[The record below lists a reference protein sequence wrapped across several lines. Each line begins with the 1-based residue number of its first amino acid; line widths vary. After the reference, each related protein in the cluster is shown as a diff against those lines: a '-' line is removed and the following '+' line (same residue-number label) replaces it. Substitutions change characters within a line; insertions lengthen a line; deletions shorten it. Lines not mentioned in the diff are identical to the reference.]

1 MNAKKLCSLGI
12 LDIDIN
18 LTLTQS
24 EADKY
29 NFNIDNYNE
38 VSDLKNLFYPEE
50 DSNTNNTNN
59 TNSNSTNEIDYFN
72 HIYLSSENNLIN
84 TLLYINRAYK
94 LKTFI
99 EFIMPNK
106 LDFSENTKF
115 IHNLLIDV
123 CNRNYLFI
131 IENKLIDISSNI
143 KFNINIIDDETKEN
157 IKYKTFDLFE
167 MNDLEIKINNEELI
181 DDSDNK
187 SFNLDYNFDKAD
199 FFLVDLF
206 CYKEILYK
214 NKYNMEKFLYKIIN
228 ANKQIKIILI
238 INEKCFNGYDF
249 TTLIEKYREIIE
261 LSDVIFCD
269 KNELNYFY
277 RTYHNLKNYSFD
289 LFNRSNSNQS
299 RVNTN
304 SNRSLNNTSIHNNK
318 NNINSINNIN
328 NYNTLPGT
336 KRDSVIKKIPYNLL
350 NNNENSN
357 FDLIIFDNEKHRK
370 NISRTSILFDNF
382 FSVTIYEQIGTHME
396 IDSKE
401 IFYFKL
407 KEEKLNFYS
416 QKIKQIYYIF
426 IGGFL
431 SRLIHNKSFRV
442 CFYAGYLLLEKI
454 IKNFL
459 KKKIIFKIDEYNI
472 LVPNEKKTLKEKM
485 IKQNEKI
492 LEEKKSKEK
501 GFILDCTNLNECK
514 IKIYNPLLDN
524 NCAGYLLKK
533 NIFQHLKQ
541 NGFINKNGIVLK
553 DPDKYDKSKL
563 NSLNKKKNILKT
575 IHFENSANNNTNN
588 TNINNNIKLPL
599 IQNNYICNT
608 IIRKSPDKE
617 FKKEKI
623 YSKTITN
630 NFYKYKTIKINSNGN
645 SKNKNKSKNGLTYE
659 NNKIEENLVKTTK
672 NFKEKNKG
680 NSYSKQKVLLSNIK
694 INPNLNLTKNKKKPK
709 FDIYSK
715 NLFKLYRPDIKL
727 PNDFFETKN
736 KSHNKPKLKKVF
748 SQL

>member
-12 LDIDIN
+12 LDININ
-18 LTLTQS
+18 LTLTKTES
-24 EADKY
+24 EKY
-29 NFNIDNYNE
+29 NFDIDNYNE

-50 DSNTNNTNN
+50 DSETNTNND
-59 TNSNSTNEIDYFN
+59 IDYFN
-72 HIYLSSENNLIN
+72 HIFLSSDNNLIN

-94 LKTFI
+94 SKTFI

-115 IHNLLIDV
+115 IHNLLIDI

-131 IENKLIDISSNI
+131 IENRLIDISSNI

-157 IKYKTFDLFE
+157 IQHKTFDLFE
-167 MNDLEIKINNEELI
+167 INDLEIKINNEELI
-181 DDSDNK
+181 DDSENK
-187 SFNLDYNFDKAD
+187 IFNLDYNFDKAD

-206 CYKEILYK
+206 SYKEILYK
-214 NKYNMEKFLYKIIN
+214 NKYDMEKFLYKIIN
-228 ANKQIKIILI
+228 GNKQIKIILI
-238 INEKCFNGYDF
+238 INEKCFSGYDF
-249 TTLIEKYREIIE
+249 TALIEKYREIIE

-269 KNELNYFY
+269 KNELNYFF
-277 RTYHNLKNYSFD
+277 RTFYNLKNCSID
-289 LFNRSNSNQS
+289 MMNGSHSNQS
-299 RVNTN
+299 KINN
-304 SNRSLNNTSIHNNK
+304 SNRSLNNA
-318 NNINSINNIN
+318 SINNNIHNMN
-328 NYNTLPGT
+328 NANTIPGT
-336 KRDSVIKKIPYNLL
+336 KRDILNKKIPHNLI
-350 NNNENSN
+350 NNNENN
-357 FDLIIFDNEKHRK
+357 NLDLIIFDNEKHRK

-396 IDSKE
+396 IETKE
-401 IFYFKL
+401 IFHFKL
-407 KEEKLNFYS
+407 KEEKYNFYS
-416 QKIKQIYYIF
+416 QTIKQIYYIF

-472 LVPNEKKTLKEKM
+472 LVPNEKKSLKEK
-485 IKQNEKI
+485 ILKQTEKI

-553 DPDKYDKSKL
+553 DPDKYDKSKS
-563 NSLNKKKNILKT
+563 NNNMHKKKNNMKPIF
-575 IHFENSANNNTNN
+575 IDNSNSNNNS
-588 TNINNNIKLPL
+588 NNIKLPL

-608 IIRKSPDKE
+608 IIKNPDKE
-617 FKKEKI
+617 FKKEKV

-630 NFYKYKTIKINSNGN
+630 NFYKYKTIKINNEN
-645 SKNKNKSKNGLTYE
+645 SKNKNKAKNGLYHE
-659 NNKIEENLVKTTK
+659 NDKIEEYLVKTTK

-680 NSYSKQKVLLSNIK
+680 NSYSKTKALLKNIK
-694 INPNLNLTKNKKKPK
+694 INMDKNNLNLTKSKKKPK
-709 FDIYSK
+709 YDLYSK
-715 NLFKLYRPDIKL
+715 NLFQLYRPDIKL
-727 PNDFFETKN
+727 PNDFFEIKD
-736 KSHNKPKLKKVF
+736 KSHKKQKIKRVH

>member
-12 LDIDIN
+12 LDININ
-18 LTLTQS
+18 LTLTKTES
-24 EADKY
+24 EKY
-29 NFNIDNYNE
+29 NFDIDSYNE

-50 DSNTNNTNN
+50 ESETNTNND
-59 TNSNSTNEIDYFN
+59 IDYFN
-72 HIYLSSENNLIN
+72 HIFLSSDNNLIN

-94 LKTFI
+94 SKTFI

-115 IHNLLIDV
+115 IHNLLIDI

-131 IENKLIDISSNI
+131 IENRLIDISSNI
-143 KFNINIIDDETKEN
+143 KFNINIIDDEKKEN
-157 IKYKTFDLFE
+157 IEHKTFDLFE
-167 MNDLEIKINNEELI
+167 INDLEIKINNEELI
-181 DDSDNK
+181 DDSENK
-187 SFNLDYNFDKAD
+187 IFNLDYNFDKAD

-206 CYKEILYK
+206 SYKEILYK
-214 NKYNMEKFLYKIIN
+214 NKYDMEKFLYKIIN
-228 ANKQIKIILI
+228 GNKQIKIILI
-238 INEKCFNGYDF
+238 INEKCFSGYDF
-249 TTLIEKYREIIE
+249 TALIEKYREIIE

-269 KNELNYFY
+269 KNELNYFF
-277 RTYHNLKNYSFD
+277 RTFYNLKNCSID
-289 LFNRSNSNQS
+289 MMNGSHSNQS
-299 RVNTN
+299 KINN
-304 SNRSLNNTSIHNNK
+304 SNRSLNNA
-318 NNINSINNIN
+318 SINNNIHNMN
-328 NYNTLPGT
+328 NANTIPGT
-336 KRDSVIKKIPYNLL
+336 KRDILNKKIPHNLI
-350 NNNENSN
+350 NNNENN
-357 FDLIIFDNEKHRK
+357 NLDLIIFDNEKHRK

-396 IDSKE
+396 IETKE
-401 IFYFKL
+401 IFHFKL
-407 KEEKLNFYS
+407 KEEKYNFYS
-416 QKIKQIYYIF
+416 QTIKQIYYIF

-472 LVPNEKKTLKEKM
+472 LVPNEKKSLKEK
-485 IKQNEKI
+485 ILKQTEKI

-553 DPDKYDKSKL
+553 DPDKYDKSKS
-563 NSLNKKKNILKT
+563 NNNMHKKKNNMKPIF
-575 IHFENSANNNTNN
+575 IDNNNSNN
-588 TNINNNIKLPL
+588 NSNNIKLPL

-608 IIRKSPDKE
+608 IIKNPDKE
-617 FKKEKI
+617 FKKEKV

-630 NFYKYKTIKINSNGN
+630 NFYKYKTIKINNEN
-645 SKNKNKSKNGLTYE
+645 SKNKNKAKNGLYHE
-659 NNKIEENLVKTTK
+659 NDKIEEYLVKTTK

-680 NSYSKQKVLLSNIK
+680 NSYSKTKALLKNIK
-694 INPNLNLTKNKKKPK
+694 INMDKNNLNLTKSKKKPK
-709 FDIYSK
+709 YDLYSK
-715 NLFKLYRPDIKL
+715 NLFQLYRPDIKL
-727 PNDFFETKN
+727 PNDFFEIKD
-736 KSHNKPKLKKVF
+736 KSRKKQKIKRVH

>member
-12 LDIDIN
+12 LDININ
-18 LTLTQS
+18 LTLTKTES
-24 EADKY
+24 EKY
-29 NFNIDNYNE
+29 NFDIDNYNE

-50 DSNTNNTNN
+50 DSETNTNND
-59 TNSNSTNEIDYFN
+59 IDYFN
-72 HIYLSSENNLIN
+72 HIFLSSDNNLIN

-94 LKTFI
+94 SKTFI

-115 IHNLLIDV
+115 IHNLLIDI

-131 IENKLIDISSNI
+131 IENRLIDISSNI

-157 IKYKTFDLFE
+157 IQHKTFDLFE
-167 MNDLEIKINNEELI
+167 INDLEIKINNEELI
-181 DDSDNK
+181 DDSENK
-187 SFNLDYNFDKAD
+187 IFNLDYNFDKAD
-199 FFLVDLF
+199 FFLADLF
-206 CYKEILYK
+206 SYKEILYK
-214 NKYNMEKFLYKIIN
+214 NKYDMEKFLYKIIN
-228 ANKQIKIILI
+228 GNKQIKIILI
-238 INEKCFNGYDF
+238 INEKCFSGYDF
-249 TTLIEKYREIIE
+249 TALIEKYREIIE

-269 KNELNYFY
+269 KNELNYFF
-277 RTYHNLKNYSFD
+277 RTFYNLKNCSID
-289 LFNRSNSNQS
+289 MMNGSHSNQS
-299 RVNTN
+299 KINN
-304 SNRSLNNTSIHNNK
+304 SNRSLNNA
-318 NNINSINNIN
+318 SINNNIHNMN
-328 NYNTLPGT
+328 NANTIPGT
-336 KRDSVIKKIPYNLL
+336 KRDILNKKIPHNLI
-350 NNNENSN
+350 NNNENN
-357 FDLIIFDNEKHRK
+357 NLDLIIFDNEKHRK

-396 IDSKE
+396 IETKE
-401 IFYFKL
+401 IFHFKL
-407 KEEKLNFYS
+407 KEEKYNFYS
-416 QKIKQIYYIF
+416 QTIKQIYYIF

-472 LVPNEKKTLKEKM
+472 LVPNEKKSLKEK
-485 IKQNEKI
+485 ILKQTEKI

-553 DPDKYDKSKL
+553 DPDKYDKSKS
-563 NSLNKKKNILKT
+563 NNNMHKKKNNMKPIF
-575 IHFENSANNNTNN
+575 IDNNNSNN
-588 TNINNNIKLPL
+588 NSNNIKLPL

-608 IIRKSPDKE
+608 IIKNPDKE
-617 FKKEKI
+617 HKKEKI

-630 NFYKYKTIKINSNGN
+630 NFYKYRTIKINNEN
-645 SKNKNKSKNGLTYE
+645 SKNKNKAKNGLYHE
-659 NNKIEENLVKTTK
+659 NDKIEEYLVKTTK

-680 NSYSKQKVLLSNIK
+680 NSYSKTKALLKNIK
-694 INPNLNLTKNKKKPK
+694 INMDKNNLNLTKSKKKPK
-709 FDIYSK
+709 YDLYSK
-715 NLFKLYRPDIKL
+715 NLFQLYRPDIKL
-727 PNDFFETKN
+727 PNDFFEIKD
-736 KSHNKPKLKKVF
+736 KSHKKQKIKRVH

>member
-12 LDIDIN
+12 LDININ
-18 LTLTQS
+18 LTLART

-50 DSNTNNTNN
+50 DSNTN
-59 TNSNSTNEIDYFN
+59 SNSKIDIDYFN

-131 IENKLIDISSNI
+131 IENRLIDISSNI
-143 KFNINIIDDETKEN
+143 KFNINIIDDETKKT
-157 IKYKTFDLFE
+157 IAYKTFDLFE

-187 SFNLDYNFDKAD
+187 IFNLDYNFDKAD
-199 FFLVDLF
+199 FFLLDLF
-206 CYKEILYK
+206 YYKEILYK
-214 NKYNMEKFLYKIIN
+214 NKYDMEKFLYKIISG
-228 ANKQIKIILI
+228 NKQIKIILI
-238 INEKCFNGYDF
+238 IDEKCFDGYDF

-261 LSDVIFCD
+261 LSDIIFSN
-269 KNELNYFY
+269 KNDLNYFF
-277 RTYHNLKNYSFD
+277 RTYQNLKNYSSD
-289 LFNRSNSNQS
+289 LMNRSNSNQS
-299 RVNTN
+299 KVYTN
-304 SNRSLNNTSIHNNK
+304 SNRSLNNTSIHNK
-318 NNINSINNIN
+318 NVNNTNSIIIN
-328 NYNTLPGT
+328 NTIAGT
-336 KRDSVIKKIPYNLL
+336 KRDSLIKKIPHNLL
-350 NNNENSN
+350 KNNDNNHL
-357 FDLIIFDNEKHRK
+357 DLIIFDNEKHRK
-370 NISRTSILFDNF
+370 NIPRTSILFNDF
-382 FSVTIYEQIGTHME
+382 FSVTIYEQVGTHME
-396 IDSKE
+396 IDTKE

-407 KEEKLNFYS
+407 KEEKYNYFS
-416 QKIKQIYYIF
+416 QEIKQIYYIF

-442 CFYAGYLLLEKI
+442 CFYAGYLLLEKV

-472 LVPNEKKTLKEKM
+472 LVPNEKKSLREKM

-533 NIFQHLKQ
+533 NIFQHLKH

-553 DPDKYDKSKL
+553 DPDKYDKSK
-563 NSLNKKKNILKT
+563 SKKKNNLKT
-575 IHFENSANNNTNN
+575 IHLENNSIYNKNV
-588 TNINNNIKLPL
+588 KLPI
-599 IQNNYICNT
+599 IQNNFICQT
-608 IIRKSPDKE
+608 IMRKSPDKE
-617 FKKEKI
+617 IKKGKI
-623 YSKTITN
+623 YSKTISN
-630 NFYKYKTIKINSNGN
+630 NFYKYKTIKINKNEN
-645 SKNKNKSKNGLTYE
+645 SKSKNKSKNGLVYE
-659 NNKIEENLVKTTK
+659 NEKIDEYLLKTTK
-672 NFKEKNKG
+672 HLKEKNKG
-680 NSYSKQKVLLSNIK
+680 YSYSKQKVLLSNIK

>member
-12 LDIDIN
+12 LDININ
-18 LTLTQS
+18 LTLTKTES
-24 EADKY
+24 EKY
-29 NFNIDNYNE
+29 NFDIDNYNE

-50 DSNTNNTNN
+50 DSETNTNND
-59 TNSNSTNEIDYFN
+59 IDYFN
-72 HIYLSSENNLIN
+72 HIFLSSDNNLIN

-94 LKTFI
+94 SKTFI

-115 IHNLLIDV
+115 IHNLLIDI

-131 IENKLIDISSNI
+131 IENRLIDISSNI

-157 IKYKTFDLFE
+157 IEHKTFDLFE

-181 DDSDNK
+181 DDSENK
-187 SFNLDYNFDKAD
+187 IFNLDYNFDKAD

-206 CYKEILYK
+206 SYKEILYK
-214 NKYNMEKFLYKIIN
+214 NKYDMEKFLYKIISG
-228 ANKQIKIILI
+228 NKQIKIILI
-238 INEKCFNGYDF
+238 INEKCFSGYDF
-249 TTLIEKYREIIE
+249 TALIEKYREIIE

-269 KNELNYFY
+269 KNELNYFF
-277 RTYHNLKNYSFD
+277 RTFYNLKNCSID
-289 LFNRSNSNQS
+289 MMNGSHCNQS
-299 RVNTN
+299 KINN
-304 SNRSLNNTSIHNNK
+304 SNRSLNNA
-318 NNINSINNIN
+318 SINNNIHNMN
-328 NYNTLPGT
+328 NANTIPGT
-336 KRDSVIKKIPYNLL
+336 KRDILNKKIPHNLI
-350 NNNENSN
+350 NNNENN
-357 FDLIIFDNEKHRK
+357 NLDLIIFDNEKHRK

-396 IDSKE
+396 IETKE
-401 IFYFKL
+401 IFHFKL
-407 KEEKLNFYS
+407 KEEKYNFYS
-416 QKIKQIYYIF
+416 QTIKQIYYIF

-472 LVPNEKKTLKEKM
+472 LVPNEKKSLKEK
-485 IKQNEKI
+485 ILKQTEKI

-553 DPDKYDKSKL
+553 DPDKYDKSKS
-563 NSLNKKKNILKT
+563 NNNMHKKKNNMKPIF
-575 IHFENSANNNTNN
+575 IDNNNNN
-588 TNINNNIKLPL
+588 NSNNIKLPL

-608 IIRKSPDKE
+608 IIKNPDKE
-617 FKKEKI
+617 HKKEKI

-630 NFYKYKTIKINSNGN
+630 NFYKYRTIKINNEN
-645 SKNKNKSKNGLTYE
+645 SKNKNKAKNGLYHE
-659 NNKIEENLVKTTK
+659 NDKIEEYLVKTTK

-680 NSYSKQKVLLSNIK
+680 NSYSKTKALLKNIK
-694 INPNLNLTKNKKKPK
+694 INMDKNNLNLTKSKKKPK
-709 FDIYSK
+709 YDLYSK
-715 NLFKLYRPDIKL
+715 NLFQLYRPDIKL
-727 PNDFFETKN
+727 PNDFFEIKD
-736 KSHNKPKLKKVF
+736 KSHKKQKIKRVH

>member
-12 LDIDIN
+12 LDININ
-18 LTLTQS
+18 LTLTKTES
-24 EADKY
+24 EKY
-29 NFNIDNYNE
+29 NFDIDNYNE

-50 DSNTNNTNN
+50 DSETNTNND
-59 TNSNSTNEIDYFN
+59 IDYFN
-72 HIYLSSENNLIN
+72 HIFLSSDNNLIN

-94 LKTFI
+94 SKTFI

-115 IHNLLIDV
+115 IHNLLIDI

-131 IENKLIDISSNI
+131 IENRLIDISSNI

-157 IKYKTFDLFE
+157 IQHKTFDLFE
-167 MNDLEIKINNEELI
+167 INDLEIKINNEELI
-181 DDSDNK
+181 DDSENK
-187 SFNLDYNFDKAD
+187 IFNLDYNFDKAD

-206 CYKEILYK
+206 SYKEILYK
-214 NKYNMEKFLYKIIN
+214 NKYDMEKFLYKIIN
-228 ANKQIKIILI
+228 GNKQIKIILI
-238 INEKCFNGYDF
+238 INEKCFSGYDF
-249 TTLIEKYREIIE
+249 TALIEKYREIIE

-269 KNELNYFY
+269 KNELNYFF
-277 RTYHNLKNYSFD
+277 RTFYNLKNCSID
-289 LFNRSNSNQS
+289 MMNGSHSNQS
-299 RVNTN
+299 KINN
-304 SNRSLNNTSIHNNK
+304 SNRSLNNA
-318 NNINSINNIN
+318 SINNNIHNMN
-328 NYNTLPGT
+328 NANTIPGT
-336 KRDSVIKKIPYNLL
+336 KRDILNKKIPHNLI
-350 NNNENSN
+350 NNNENN
-357 FDLIIFDNEKHRK
+357 NLDLIIFDNEKHRK

-396 IDSKE
+396 IETKE
-401 IFYFKL
+401 IFHFKL
-407 KEEKLNFYS
+407 KEEKYNFYS
-416 QKIKQIYYIF
+416 QTIKQIYYIF

-442 CFYAGYLLLEKI
+442 CFYAGYLLIEKI

-472 LVPNEKKTLKEKM
+472 LVPNEKKSLKEK
-485 IKQNEKI
+485 ILKQTEKI

-553 DPDKYDKSKL
+553 DPDKYDKSKS
-563 NSLNKKKNILKT
+563 NNNMHKKKNNMKPIF
-575 IHFENSANNNTNN
+575 IDNNNSNN
-588 TNINNNIKLPL
+588 NSNNIKLPL

-608 IIRKSPDKE
+608 IIKNPDKE
-617 FKKEKI
+617 HKKEKV

-630 NFYKYKTIKINSNGN
+630 NFYKYKTIKINNEN
-645 SKNKNKSKNGLTYE
+645 SKNKNKAKNGLYHE
-659 NNKIEENLVKTTK
+659 NDKIEEYLVKTTK

-680 NSYSKQKVLLSNIK
+680 NSYSKTKALLKNIK
-694 INPNLNLTKNKKKPK
+694 INMDKNNLNLTKSKKKPK
-709 FDIYSK
+709 YDLYSK
-715 NLFKLYRPDIKL
+715 NLFQLYRPDIKL
-727 PNDFFETKN
+727 PNDFFEIKD
-736 KSHNKPKLKKVF
+736 KSRKKQKIKRVH

>member
-12 LDIDIN
+12 LDININ
-18 LTLTQS
+18 LTLTKTES
-24 EADKY
+24 EKY
-29 NFNIDNYNE
+29 NFDIDNYNE

-50 DSNTNNTNN
+50 DSETNTNND
-59 TNSNSTNEIDYFN
+59 IDYFN
-72 HIYLSSENNLIN
+72 HIFLSSDNNLIN

-94 LKTFI
+94 SKTFI

-115 IHNLLIDV
+115 IHNLLIDI

-131 IENKLIDISSNI
+131 IENRLIDISSNI

-157 IKYKTFDLFE
+157 IQHKTFDLFE
-167 MNDLEIKINNEELI
+167 INDLEIKINNEELI
-181 DDSDNK
+181 DDSENK
-187 SFNLDYNFDKAD
+187 IFNLDYNFDKAD

-206 CYKEILYK
+206 SYKEILYK
-214 NKYNMEKFLYKIIN
+214 NKYDMEKFLYKIISG
-228 ANKQIKIILI
+228 NKQIKIILI
-238 INEKCFNGYDF
+238 INEKCFSGYDF
-249 TTLIEKYREIIE
+249 TALIEKYREIIE

-269 KNELNYFY
+269 KNELNYFF
-277 RTYHNLKNYSFD
+277 RTFYNLKNCSID
-289 LFNRSNSNQS
+289 MMNGSHCNQS
-299 RVNTN
+299 KINN
-304 SNRSLNNTSIHNNK
+304 SNRSLNNA
-318 NNINSINNIN
+318 SINNNIHNMN
-328 NYNTLPGT
+328 NANTIPGT
-336 KRDSVIKKIPYNLL
+336 KRDILNKKIPHNLI
-350 NNNENSN
+350 NNNENN
-357 FDLIIFDNEKHRK
+357 NLDLIIFDNEKHRK

-396 IDSKE
+396 IETKE
-401 IFYFKL
+401 IFHFKL
-407 KEEKLNFYS
+407 KEEKYNFYS
-416 QKIKQIYYIF
+416 QTIKQIYYIF

-472 LVPNEKKTLKEKM
+472 LVPNEKKSLKEK
-485 IKQNEKI
+485 ILKQTEKI

-553 DPDKYDKSKL
+553 DPDKYDKSKS
-563 NSLNKKKNILKT
+563 NNNMHKKKNNMKPIF
-575 IHFENSANNNTNN
+575 IDNNNSNN
-588 TNINNNIKLPL
+588 NSNNIKLPL

-608 IIRKSPDKE
+608 IIKNPDKE
-617 FKKEKI
+617 FKKEKV

-630 NFYKYKTIKINSNGN
+630 NFYKYKTIKINNEN
-645 SKNKNKSKNGLTYE
+645 SKNKNKAKNGLYHE
-659 NNKIEENLVKTTK
+659 NDKIEEYLVKTTK

-680 NSYSKQKVLLSNIK
+680 NSYSKTKALLKNIK
-694 INPNLNLTKNKKKPK
+694 INMDKNNLNLTKSKKKPK
-709 FDIYSK
+709 YDLYSK
-715 NLFKLYRPDIKL
+715 NLFQLYRPDIKL
-727 PNDFFETKN
+727 PNDFFEIKD
-736 KSHNKPKLKKVF
+736 KSHKKQKIKRVH

>member
-12 LDIDIN
+12 LDININ
-18 LTLTQS
+18 LTLTKTES
-24 EADKY
+24 EKY
-29 NFNIDNYNE
+29 NFDIDNYNE

-50 DSNTNNTNN
+50 DSETNTNND
-59 TNSNSTNEIDYFN
+59 IDYFN
-72 HIYLSSENNLIN
+72 HIFLSSDNNLIN

-94 LKTFI
+94 SKTFI

-115 IHNLLIDV
+115 IHNLLIDI

-131 IENKLIDISSNI
+131 IENRLIDISSNI

-157 IKYKTFDLFE
+157 IQHKTFDLFE
-167 MNDLEIKINNEELI
+167 INDLEIKINNEELI
-181 DDSDNK
+181 DDSENK
-187 SFNLDYNFDKAD
+187 IFNLDYNFDKAD

-206 CYKEILYK
+206 SYKEILYK
-214 NKYNMEKFLYKIIN
+214 NKYDMEKFLYKIIN
-228 ANKQIKIILI
+228 GNKQIKIILI
-238 INEKCFNGYDF
+238 INEKCFSGYDF
-249 TTLIEKYREIIE
+249 TALIEKYREIIE

-269 KNELNYFY
+269 KNELNYFF
-277 RTYHNLKNYSFD
+277 RTFYNLKNCSID
-289 LFNRSNSNQS
+289 MMNGSHCNQS
-299 RVNTN
+299 KINN
-304 SNRSLNNTSIHNNK
+304 SNRSLNNA
-318 NNINSINNIN
+318 SINNNIHNMN
-328 NYNTLPGT
+328 NANTIPGT
-336 KRDSVIKKIPYNLL
+336 KRDILNKKIPHNLI
-350 NNNENSN
+350 NNNENN
-357 FDLIIFDNEKHRK
+357 NLDLIIFDNEKHRK

-396 IDSKE
+396 IETKE
-401 IFYFKL
+401 IFHFKL
-407 KEEKLNFYS
+407 KEEKYNFYS
-416 QKIKQIYYIF
+416 QTIKQIYYIF

-472 LVPNEKKTLKEKM
+472 LVPNEKKSLKEK
-485 IKQNEKI
+485 ILKQTEKI

-553 DPDKYDKSKL
+553 DPDKYDKSKS
-563 NSLNKKKNILKT
+563 NNNMHKKKNNMKPIF
-575 IHFENSANNNTNN
+575 IDNNNSNN
-588 TNINNNIKLPL
+588 NSNNIKLPL

-608 IIRKSPDKE
+608 IIKNPDKE
-617 FKKEKI
+617 HKKEKV

-630 NFYKYKTIKINSNGN
+630 NFYKYRTIKINNEN
-645 SKNKNKSKNGLTYE
+645 SKNKNKAKNGLYHE
-659 NNKIEENLVKTTK
+659 NDKIEEYLVKTTK

-680 NSYSKQKVLLSNIK
+680 NSYSKTKALLKNIK
-694 INPNLNLTKNKKKPK
+694 INMDKNNLNLTKSKKKPK
-709 FDIYSK
+709 YDLYSK
-715 NLFKLYRPDIKL
+715 NLFQLYRPDIKL
-727 PNDFFETKN
+727 PNDFFEIKD
-736 KSHNKPKLKKVF
+736 KSHKKQKIKRVH

>member
-12 LDIDIN
+12 LDININ
-18 LTLTQS
+18 LTLTKTES
-24 EADKY
+24 EKY
-29 NFNIDNYNE
+29 NFDIDNYNE

-50 DSNTNNTNN
+50 ESETNTNND
-59 TNSNSTNEIDYFN
+59 IDYFN
-72 HIYLSSENNLIN
+72 HIFLSSDNNLIN

-94 LKTFI
+94 SKTFI

-115 IHNLLIDV
+115 IHNLLIDI

-131 IENKLIDISSNI
+131 IENRLIDISSNI

-157 IKYKTFDLFE
+157 RQHKTFDLFE

-181 DDSDNK
+181 DDSENK
-187 SFNLDYNFDKAD
+187 IFNLDYNFDKAD

-206 CYKEILYK
+206 SYKEILYK
-214 NKYNMEKFLYKIIN
+214 NKYDMEKFLYKIISG
-228 ANKQIKIILI
+228 NKQIKIILI
-238 INEKCFNGYDF
+238 INEKCFSGYDF
-249 TTLIEKYREIIE
+249 TALIEKYREIIE
-261 LSDVIFCD
+261 LSDIIFCD
-269 KNELNYFY
+269 KNELNYFF
-277 RTYHNLKNYSFD
+277 RTFYNLKNCSID
-289 LFNRSNSNQS
+289 MMNGSHCNQS
-299 RVNTN
+299 KINN
-304 SNRSLNNTSIHNNK
+304 SNRSLNNA
-318 NNINSINNIN
+318 SINNNIHNMN
-328 NYNTLPGT
+328 NANTIPGT
-336 KRDSVIKKIPYNLL
+336 KRDILNKKIPHNLI
-350 NNNENSN
+350 NNNENN
-357 FDLIIFDNEKHRK
+357 NLDLIIFDNEKHRK

-396 IDSKE
+396 IETKE
-401 IFYFKL
+401 IFHFKL
-407 KEEKLNFYS
+407 KEEKYNFYS
-416 QKIKQIYYIF
+416 QTIKQIYYIF

-472 LVPNEKKTLKEKM
+472 LVPNEKKSLKEK
-485 IKQNEKI
+485 ILKQTEKI

-553 DPDKYDKSKL
+553 DPDKYDKSKS
-563 NSLNKKKNILKT
+563 NNNMHKKKNNMKPIF
-575 IHFENSANNNTNN
+575 IDNNNNN
-588 TNINNNIKLPL
+588 NSNNIKLPL

-608 IIRKSPDKE
+608 IIKNPDKE
-617 FKKEKI
+617 HKTEKI

-630 NFYKYKTIKINSNGN
+630 NFYKYKTIKINNEN
-645 SKNKNKSKNGLTYE
+645 SKNKNKAKNGLYHE
-659 NNKIEENLVKTTK
+659 NDKIEEYLVKTTK

-680 NSYSKQKVLLSNIK
+680 NSYSKTKALLKNIK
-694 INPNLNLTKNKKKPK
+694 INMDKNNLNLTKSKKKPK
-709 FDIYSK
+709 YDLYSK
-715 NLFKLYRPDIKL
+715 NLFQLYRPDIKL
-727 PNDFFETKN
+727 PNDFFEIKD
-736 KSHNKPKLKKVF
+736 KSHKKQKIKRVH

>member
-12 LDIDIN
+12 LDININ
-18 LTLTQS
+18 LTLTKTES
-24 EADKY
+24 EKY
-29 NFNIDNYNE
+29 NFDIDNYNE

-50 DSNTNNTNN
+50 DSETNTNND
-59 TNSNSTNEIDYFN
+59 IDYFN
-72 HIYLSSENNLIN
+72 HIFLSSDNNLIN

-94 LKTFI
+94 SKTFI

-115 IHNLLIDV
+115 IHNLLIDI

-131 IENKLIDISSNI
+131 IENRLIDISSNI
-143 KFNINIIDDETKEN
+143 KFNINIIDGETKEN
-157 IKYKTFDLFE
+157 IQHKTFDLFE
-167 MNDLEIKINNEELI
+167 INDLEIKINNEELI
-181 DDSDNK
+181 DDSENK
-187 SFNLDYNFDKAD
+187 IFNLDYNFDKAD

-206 CYKEILYK
+206 SYKEILYK
-214 NKYNMEKFLYKIIN
+214 NKYDMEKFLYKIIN
-228 ANKQIKIILI
+228 GNKQIKIILI
-238 INEKCFNGYDF
+238 INEKCFSGYDF
-249 TTLIEKYREIIE
+249 TALIEKYREIIE

-269 KNELNYFY
+269 KNELNYFF
-277 RTYHNLKNYSFD
+277 RTFYNLKNCSID
-289 LFNRSNSNQS
+289 MMNGSHSNQS
-299 RVNTN
+299 KINN
-304 SNRSLNNTSIHNNK
+304 SNRSLNNA
-318 NNINSINNIN
+318 SINNNIHNMN
-328 NYNTLPGT
+328 NANTIPGT
-336 KRDSVIKKIPYNLL
+336 KRDILNKKIPHNLI
-350 NNNENSN
+350 NNNENN
-357 FDLIIFDNEKHRK
+357 NLDLIIFDNEKHRK

-396 IDSKE
+396 IETKE
-401 IFYFKL
+401 IFHFKL
-407 KEEKLNFYS
+407 KEEKYNFYS
-416 QKIKQIYYIF
+416 QTIKQIYYIF

-472 LVPNEKKTLKEKM
+472 LVPNEKKSLKEK
-485 IKQNEKI
+485 ILKQTEKI

-553 DPDKYDKSKL
+553 DPDKYDKSKS
-563 NSLNKKKNILKT
+563 NNNMHKKKNNMKPIF
-575 IHFENSANNNTNN
+575 IDNNNNN
-588 TNINNNIKLPL
+588 NSNNIKLPL

-608 IIRKSPDKE
+608 IIKNPDKE
-617 FKKEKI
+617 FKKEKV

-630 NFYKYKTIKINSNGN
+630 NFYKYKTIKINNEN
-645 SKNKNKSKNGLTYE
+645 SKNKNKTKNGLYHE
-659 NNKIEENLVKTTK
+659 NDKIEEYLVKTTK

-680 NSYSKQKVLLSNIK
+680 NSYSKTKALLKNIK
-694 INPNLNLTKNKKKPK
+694 INMDKNNLNLTKSKKKPK
-709 FDIYSK
+709 YDLYSK
-715 NLFKLYRPDIKL
+715 NLFQLYRPDIKL
-727 PNDFFETKN
+727 PNDFFEIKD
-736 KSHNKPKLKKVF
+736 KSHKKQKIKRVH